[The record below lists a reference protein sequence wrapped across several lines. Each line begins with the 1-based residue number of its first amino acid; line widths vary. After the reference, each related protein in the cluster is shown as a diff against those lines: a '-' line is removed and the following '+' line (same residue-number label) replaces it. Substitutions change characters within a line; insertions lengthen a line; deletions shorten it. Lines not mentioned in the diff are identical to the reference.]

1 MLDVQIKEITKDD
14 NPQIESVIRSV
25 FIELNLPLK
34 GTAYEDPETAAMY
47 EAYDRPQ
54 SIYFV
59 VNSNGEIL
67 GGAGIQPLKSHSQ
80 AVCELQKMYVLTKIR
95 GCGIGQKL
103 MDCCLDAAR
112 SFGFKKCYLETIPA
126 LHSAVDLYRR
136 NDFLE
141 LQAPLGA
148 TGHHNCGIWMIKDLL

>member
-1 MLDVQIKEITKDD
+1 
-14 NPQIESVIRSV
+14 
-25 FIELNLPLK
+25 
-34 GTAYEDPETAAMY
+34 
-47 EAYDRPQ
+47 
-54 SIYFV
+54 
-59 VNSNGEIL
+59 
-67 GGAGIQPLKSHSQ
+67 
-80 AVCELQKMYVLTKIR
+80 MYVLTKIR

-148 TGHHNCGIWMIKDLL
+148 TGHHNCGVVDDKRFAMKISLLKKRFLDELHVYPFLRTFGLLSALMCGIPKLKTTSNCSKL

>member
-34 GTAYEDPETAAMY
+34 GTAYEDPETSAMY

-59 VNSNGEIL
+59 VKSNGEIL
-67 GGAGIQPLKSHSQ
+67 GGAGIQPLKGHS
-80 AVCELQKMYVLTKIR
+80 TS
-95 GCGIGQKL
+95 
-103 MDCCLDAAR
+103 CL
-112 SFGFKKCYLETIPA
+112 
-126 LHSAVDLYRR
+126 
-136 NDFLE
+136 
-141 LQAPLGA
+141 
-148 TGHHNCGIWMIKDLL
+148 

>member
-59 VNSNGEIL
+59 VKSNGEIL
-67 GGAGIQPLKSHSQ
+67 GGAGIQPL
-80 AVCELQKMYVLTKIR
+80 
-95 GCGIGQKL
+95 
-103 MDCCLDAAR
+103 
-112 SFGFKKCYLETIPA
+112 
-126 LHSAVDLYRR
+126 
-136 NDFLE
+136 
-141 LQAPLGA
+141 
-148 TGHHNCGIWMIKDLL
+148 

>member
-14 NPQIESVIRSV
+14 NTQIESVIRSA

-34 GTAYEDPETAAMY
+34 GTAYED
-47 EAYDRPQ
+47 
-54 SIYFV
+54 
-59 VNSNGEIL
+59 
-67 GGAGIQPLKSHSQ
+67 QPLKSHSQ